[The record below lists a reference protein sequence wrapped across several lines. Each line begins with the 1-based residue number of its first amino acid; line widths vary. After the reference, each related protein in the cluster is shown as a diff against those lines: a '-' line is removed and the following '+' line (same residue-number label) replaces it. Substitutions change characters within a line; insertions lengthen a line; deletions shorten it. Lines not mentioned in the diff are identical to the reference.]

1 MRDAGAK
8 MGKGRWGRSTRTR
21 TLRSGH
27 VVRGHFS
34 MSSRL
39 GSKLCK
45 QAWARALS
53 GAACGVGWGGVGV
66 GGGSVH
72 GTLTSQEAIARVL
85 DRVLHP
91 PTFPGTCSCCCL
103 LPFLEPIVLGPPHQA
118 ASWCETKENEHQ
130 TDV

>member
-53 GAACGVGWGGVGV
+53 GAACGVGWGG
-66 GGGSVH
+66 GGRGLCSWDPDFSRGYCQGSGQGPASTH
-72 GTLTSQEAIARVL
+72 LPRDLQLLLS
-85 DRVLHP
+85 P
-91 PTFPGTCSCCCL
+91 PLSRTHSSRPAPPGSL
-103 LPFLEPIVLGPPHQA
+103 LV
-118 ASWCETKENEHQ
+118 
-130 TDV
+130 

>member
-1 MRDAGAK
+1 M
-8 MGKGRWGRSTRTR
+8 W
-21 TLRSGH
+21 
-27 VVRGHFS
+27 
-34 MSSRL
+34 
-39 GSKLCK
+39 
-45 QAWARALS
+45 S
-53 GAACGVGWGGVGV
+53 GATFPCLLVWGASCVNRHGPEPCLVLPAGWGGVGV